1 MTLGRLHLAKINF
14 ILILPLYIGLLKKG
28 VGSVSTR
35 MIAVKELVAG
45 MVIGEPVLSAS
56 GKTLLGK
63 DIVINPRIISLLLM
77 WDVHSIIIV
86 DESAVPAAESPQ
98 EQPAAVVLQSSLAED
113 FVTFFKEYD
122 SVMTSASHSFDFI
135 KNNNQIPVQELKD
148 TSFSIYS
155 TVLSTGPAIMDYLL
169 VSDYN
174 LADKVA
180 RHSVMVAFISS
191 IIGRKLKLT
200 DEQIHVLIL
209 AGLLHDVGKLVIA
222 KEADVHPN
230 SHVINGGKLLQHVPS
245 IPQEVLMSILQHH
258 EYMDGSGCP
267 LGSTGDKIHLYAR
280 IIAVADFFH
289 QQAYT
294 GEHANPFPVLESMA
308 KEMFGKLDQ
317 GVCQT
322 FIRHIRDCLINS
334 PVLLSDESTGQV
346 IFFNA
351 NKLDRPVVKT
361 DSGTIIDLAATNNI
375 FIKRLVNQEYL
386 ANAN

>member
-1 MTLGRLHLAKINF
+1 M
-14 ILILPLYIGLLKKG
+14 
-28 VGSVSTR
+28 STR
-35 MIAVKELVAG
+35 MIAVKELVSG

-63 DIVINPRIISLLLM
+63 DVVITPRTISLLLM
-77 WDVHSIIIV
+77 WDVNKIVVV
-86 DESAVPAAESPQ
+86 DESTTPTSESTQ
-98 EQPAAVVLQSSLAED
+98 EQPAAVADQGSVTEE
-113 FVTFFKEYD
+113 FITFFKEYD
-122 SVMTSASHSFDFI
+122 SVVTTATQSFDFI
-135 KNNNQIPVQELKD
+135 RNKNQIPVQELKD

-191 IIGRKLKLT
+191 IIGRKLNLA

-222 KEADVHPN
+222 KEADDHPH
-230 SHVINGGKLLQHVPS
+230 SHVINGAKLLQHVPS
-245 IPQEVLMSILQHH
+245 MPQEVLLSILQHH
-258 EYMDGSGCP
+258 ECMDGSGCP
-267 LGSTGDKIHLYAR
+267 LGSVGDKIHPYAR

-294 GEHANPFPVLESMA
+294 GEHANPFPVLESMS

-317 GVCQT
+317 GVCQP
-322 FIRHIRDCLINS
+322 FIGHVRDCLINS
-334 PVLLSDESTGQV
+334 PVLLSDERTGQV

-351 NKLDRPVVKT
+351 NKLDQPVIKT
-361 DSGTIIDLAATNNI
+361 DTGTIIDLAATKHI

>member
-1 MTLGRLHLAKINF
+1 M
-14 ILILPLYIGLLKKG
+14 
-28 VGSVSTR
+28 STR
-35 MIAVKELVAG
+35 MISVNELVSG

-63 DIVINPRIISLLLM
+63 DIVVNPRIISLLLM
-77 WDVHSIIIV
+77 WDVHSIIII
-86 DESAVPAAESPQ
+86 DKTAGQATESP
-98 EQPAAVVLQSSLAED
+98 EEPPAPVAQPSSLAAD
-113 FVTFFKEYD
+113 FITFFKEYD
-122 SVMTSASHSFDFI
+122 SVMTAAVHSFDFI
-135 KNNNQIPVQELKD
+135 RNNNQLPVQELKD

-155 TVLSTGPAIMDYLL
+155 AVLSTGPAIMDYLL

-191 IIGRKLKLT
+191 IIGRKLRMT
-200 DEQIHVLIL
+200 EDQIHVLIL
-209 AGLLHDVGKLVIA
+209 AALLHDVGKLVIA
-222 KEADVHPN
+222 KEADAHPN
-230 SHVINGGKLLQHVPS
+230 SHIINGGKLLQHVPA
-245 IPQEVLMSILQHH
+245 IPQEVMLSILQHH
-258 EYMDGSGCP
+258 EYMDGSGRP

-289 QQAYT
+289 QRSYI
-294 GEHANPFPVLESMA
+294 GEHANPFPVLEAMA

-317 GVCQT
+317 GVCQP

-334 PVLLSDESTGQV
+334 PVLLSDETTGQV

-351 NKLDRPVVKT
+351 NKLDRPVIKT
-361 DSGTIIDLAATNNI
+361 DNGTIIDLAATQNVA
-375 FIKRLVNQEYL
+375 IKRLVNQEYL